1 MIWEDGKMDREN
13 NVFYWLPCSV
23 VFVSTAHG
31 KARDI
36 MTATAMFV
44 SEKEPLLAIS
54 VAKGHLTEK
63 LILESGKF
71 TLVIAGENH
80 RKLAT
85 QVGSVKGDNVDKFE
99 KFSIKSTTESSS
111 GALIPEDAAAWM
123 QCDVENSLEIQGY
136 RIFTGRVVN
145 QHDSGQPP
153 LVWHKDGFF
162 SLQPV

>member
-1 MIWEDGKMDREN
+1 MNREN

-31 KARDI
+31 AARDI

-63 LILESGKF
+63 LILESAKF
-71 TLVIAGENH
+71 TLVIAGASH
-80 RKLAT
+80 KQLAM

-99 KFSIKSTTESSS
+99 KFSIKSVTETSSQ
-111 GALIPEDAAAWM
+111 ALIPEGAAAWM
-123 QCDVENSLEIQGY
+123 TCDVESSQEVEGY
-136 RIFTGRVVN
+136 RIFIGRVVSQQDTGN
-145 QHDSGQPP
+145 PP
-153 LVWHKDGFF
+153 LIWHKDSFF
-162 SLQPV
+162 SLKPV